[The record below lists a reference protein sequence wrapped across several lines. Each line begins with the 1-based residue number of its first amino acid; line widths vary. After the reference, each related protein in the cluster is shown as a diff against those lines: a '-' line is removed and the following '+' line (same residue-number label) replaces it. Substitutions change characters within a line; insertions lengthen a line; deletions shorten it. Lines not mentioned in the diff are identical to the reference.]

1 MNQPI
6 TTDVVTVKPWLW
18 RGPAGETVNV
28 FVEADAE
35 RLRDRATG
43 EVEIART
50 VERFERS
57 LRAALVRPDQGAVL
71 SSPKRKARS

>member
-1 MNQPI
+1 MTT
-6 TTDVVTVKPWLW
+6 TTDVVTIKPWLW
-18 RGPAGETVNV
+18 RGPAGETVNL

-43 EVEIART
+43 EAEIART

-57 LRAALVRPDQGAVL
+57 LRAVLVRPDQGVKL
-71 SSPKRKARS
+71 TPSKGARR